1 MVDLTLLLNRLFAK
15 HILVFICFLSWFL
28 SCTRFYLTHSRNR
41 ILWCLLL
48 LLVLWVYLFGC
59 IPLELIQLIQA
70 ILIHF
75 YYVALCNRPL
85 GILSKTIH
93 HHTAIASPIQIHIHI
108 HIFILYLLVH
118 LHRSRVYRLGVL
130 WLSIMIY
137 NYFIFVLMHLWIG
150 LWVYFWVWLAA
161 F

>member
-1 MVDLTLLLNRLFAK
+1 MVDLTLLLYRLFAK

-28 SCTRFYLTHSRNR
+28 SCTRFYLTHSRYR
-41 ILWCLLL
+41 ILLGLLL

-75 YYVALCNRPL
+75 YYVALGNKQL
-85 GILSKTIH
+85 GILTKTIH
-93 HHTAIASPIQIHIHI
+93 HHTAIVSPIHIHI
-108 HIFILYLLVH
+108 HIHICILYLLVH
-118 LHRSRVYRLGVL
+118 LHRSRVYRLDVL

-137 NYFIFVLMHLWIG
+137 NYFIFVLMHFWIG
-150 LWVYFWVWLAA
+150 LWVYFWVRLAA